1 MGIGFMQKALFV
13 ATGGLSGLVF
23 RDDSKKERTAKAA
36 QKRMRPERRPKA
48 TPPKPRAA
56 RRPKQ
61 RAART
66 STAAK
71 TIGSAN
77 GTANALER
85 IAKLHRQG
93 ALSIEEFAAAKA
105 RILGTSQTPNPSA
118 TGPATYPAV
127 EANVAAA
134 RHLADL
140 AGDDRSA
147 SVATASGDEESA
159 AGLRESAVS

>member
-1 MGIGFMQKALFV
+1 MGIGFMRKALFV
-13 ATGGLSGLVF
+13 TTGGLSGLVF
-23 RDDSKKERTAKAA
+23 KDDSKKEPTAKAA
-36 QKRMRPERRPKA
+36 EKRMRPEKQPKA
-48 TPPKPRAA
+48 TSPKLRAA

-66 STAAK
+66 ATAAK
-71 TIGSAN
+71 TSGSAN

-93 ALSIEEFAAAKA
+93 ALTDEEFTAAKA
-105 RILGTSQTPNPSA
+105 RILGTSQTPGMSA

-140 AGDDRSA
+140 AGNDRSA
-147 SVATASGDEESA
+147 SVATVSGD
-159 AGLRESAVS
+159 

>member
-1 MGIGFMQKALFV
+1 MGIGLMRKALFV

-23 RDDSKKERTAKAA
+23 KDTETKRTTKAA
-36 QKRMRPERRPKA
+36 QKRVRPESEPKV
-48 TPPKPRAA
+48 TRPKPRAA

-66 STAAK
+66 SKAPK
-71 TIGSAN
+71 TIASGN

-93 ALSIEEFAAAKA
+93 ALTTEEFAAAKA
-105 RILGTSQTPNPSA
+105 RILGTTQTLNESA
-118 TGPATYPAV
+118 AGPATYPAV

-134 RHLADL
+134 RHLADM
-140 AGDDRSA
+140 AGNDRGA
-147 SVATASGDEESA
+147 SVATISGD
-159 AGLRESAVS
+159 

>member
-1 MGIGFMQKALFV
+1 MGIGFMRKALFV

-23 RDDSKKERTAKAA
+23 KDDTEKERTTKAA
-36 QKRMRPERRPKA
+36 PKRVRPEREPKA
-48 TPPKPRAA
+48 TRPKPRAA
-56 RRPKQ
+56 RRSKQ
-61 RAART
+61 PAARA

-71 TIGSAN
+71 ATGSGN

-93 ALSIEEFAAAKA
+93 ALTNEEFAAAKA
-105 RILGTSQTPNPSA
+105 RILGASQTSVGASQTSDPSA
-118 TGPATYPAV
+118 TGPATNPAV

-147 SVATASGDEESA
+147 PVATVSGD
-159 AGLRESAVS
+159 

>member
-1 MGIGFMQKALFV
+1 MRKALFV
-13 ATGGLSGLVF
+13 GTAGLSGLVF
-23 RDDSKKERTAKAA
+23 KDDSEKERTAKAA
-36 QKRMRPERRPKA
+36 EKRMRTERQAKA
-48 TPPKPRAA
+48 TAPKPRAA
-56 RRPKQ
+56 RRSTQ

-93 ALSIEEFAAAKA
+93 ALTIEEFAAAKA
-105 RILGTSQTPNPSA
+105 RILGTSQTPNASA
-118 TGPATYPAV
+118 TGSATYPAV

-140 AGDDRSA
+140 AGDDRGA
-147 SVATASGDEESA
+147 SVATVSGD
-159 AGLRESAVS
+159 